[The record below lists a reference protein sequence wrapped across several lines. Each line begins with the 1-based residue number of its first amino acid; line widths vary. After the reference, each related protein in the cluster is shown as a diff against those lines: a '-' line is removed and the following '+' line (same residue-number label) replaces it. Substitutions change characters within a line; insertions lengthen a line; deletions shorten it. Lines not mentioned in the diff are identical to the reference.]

1 MSPAAAHGFGQTAM
15 VALLIL
21 VLGVSAAHLAITLRT
36 RPIPNMTCPP
46 VIVPRSLPCQAI
58 PLRYVED
65 EPVCADKLL
74 HAMNITTSHILTW
87 GQMLQVL
94 HASSVHVR
102 IRSTVRHARIADQH
116 AAQP

>member
-1 MSPAAAHGFGQTAM
+1 MSPPAAHGFGHTA
-15 VALLIL
+15 VIVLLVL

-36 RPIPNMTCPP
+36 QPMPNISCPP

-87 GQMLQVL
+87 DQMLQKLNASGL
-94 HASSVHVR
+94 HQVN
-102 IRSTVRHARIADQH
+102 RS
-116 AAQP
+116 QP